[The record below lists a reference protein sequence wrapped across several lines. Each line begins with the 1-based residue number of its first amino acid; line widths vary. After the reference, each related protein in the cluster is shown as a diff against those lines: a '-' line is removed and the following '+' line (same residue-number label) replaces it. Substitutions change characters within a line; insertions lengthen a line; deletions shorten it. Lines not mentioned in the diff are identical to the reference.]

1 MHNPEEKEPAPSQS
15 INRVALI
22 VAAGKGV
29 RAGGVLPKQFR
40 EYIGKPLLRHSVE
53 AFQNSGLFDRCVV
66 VIAHDQND
74 MAAAALNGLKDIKFL
89 HGGDTRQKSVYNGLA
104 SIAEKGGCDEVY
116 IHDAA
121 RPRLSF
127 RVIQKLVFA
136 LRENKGV
143 VPVLPVVDSLS
154 RRQDG
159 HLAAA
164 INRDGL
170 CRVQTPQAFHFD
182 AIYNAHKAYEAETE
196 ATDDAR
202 VAQAAAIDIALIDGD
217 EALRKITFP
226 EDFNEV
232 DSEQIMSSHIT
243 RTGMGFD
250 VHRLVKGEELWLCGL
265 LIPHDMGLAGHS
277 DADVALHAITDAL
290 LGSIADGDIG
300 DHFPPSDERWK
311 GARSD
316 VFVEFA
322 SERVRTQGGSINN
335 IDLTIIC
342 ETPRIGPYRD
352 DMRQRLADML
362 GLDIGQV
369 SVKATTTERLGAT
382 GRGEGI
388 AAQAVV
394 TIAIAKPA

>member
-53 AFQNSGLFDRCVV
+53 AFQNSGFFDRCVV
-66 VIAHDQND
+66 VIAHGQAD
-74 MAAAALNGLKDIKFL
+74 MAAAALNGLKDIEFL

-104 SIAEKGGCDEVY
+104 GIAEKGGCDEVY

-121 RPRLSF
+121 RPRLSS
-127 RVIQKLVFA
+127 RVIQKLVLA

-182 AIYNAHKAYEAETE
+182 AIYNAHKAYKAETE

-202 VAQAAAIDIALIDGD
+202 VAQAAAIDIALVDGD

-232 DSEQIMSSHIT
+232 GSEQIMSSHIT

-322 SERVRTQGGSINN
+322 GERVRTQGGSINN

-342 ETPRIGPYRD
+342 ETPKIGPYRD

-388 AAQAVV
+388 AAKAVV